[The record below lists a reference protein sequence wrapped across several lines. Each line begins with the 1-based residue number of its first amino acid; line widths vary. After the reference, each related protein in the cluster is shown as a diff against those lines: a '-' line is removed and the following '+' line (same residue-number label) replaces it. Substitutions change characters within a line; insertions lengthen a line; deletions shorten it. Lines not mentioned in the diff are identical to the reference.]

1 SGRSQCRREISD
13 CYQVDDDVMR
23 LRLRRGTQPRTLEQR
38 KQSAALQ
45 EASQEYHLYQTVS
58 RKRSSISM
66 FNVRLRHINDS
77 RQHAA
82 CGENPIRGFTVDYL
96 GEQLANNSCSHRDLG
111 FAGSIAGQWFA
122 VYGDTLWA
130 APGVRHPADDV
141 DGFHGMVRNSVS
153 RLGPDPLVV
162 HDLNLNERQRQN
174 QFAQWKEEWGETNT
188 TGFGGTSIV
197 ETDPQAG
204 RSCLLPRPN
213 AQLKNNNEDY
223 THAGI
228 AKVRLENGTPVAER
242 LGKGWWDTSENAKYG
257 DIAAYR
263 DVNSDYIYA
272 LGHPPKQFDGKFIES
287 QYVYQARVKAN
298 QAFDLKKYE
307 YWWGR
312 QQGWKRDRLT
322 SFTPETAVMWGVGQ
336 GQIVY
341 SNYFQDIYVCPCHWC
356 HGGHKDST
364 QA

>member
-1 SGRSQCRREISD
+1 MTLD
-13 CYQVDDDVMR
+13 N
-23 LRLRRGTQPRTLEQR
+23 TQP
-38 KQSAALQ
+38 A
-45 EASQEYHLYQTVS
+45 
-58 RKRSSISM
+58 
-66 FNVRLRHINDS
+66 
-77 RQHAA
+77 
-82 CGENPIRGFTVDYL
+82 GENPIRGFTVDYL

-130 APGVRHPADDV
+130 APGVSHPADDV

-197 ETDPQAG
+197 ETDPKAG
-204 RSCLLPRPN
+204 EGAVFFLV
-213 AQLKNNNEDY
+213 LKNNNEDY

-298 QAFDLKKYE
+298 QAFDLNEYE

-341 SNYFQDIYVCPCHWC
+341 SNYFKTYLYVHVTGATVAIKTAPKPEGPWSEGRELFTATPID
-356 HGGHKDST
+356 GGLVYAGVAYPYLDESGKTLTIAYTNNNHIQVIK
-364 QA
+364 AKFE

>member
-1 SGRSQCRREISD
+1 MFAFVTSMTLD
-13 CYQVDDDVMR
+13 N
-23 LRLRRGTQPRTLEQR
+23 TQP
-38 KQSAALQ
+38 A
-45 EASQEYHLYQTVS
+45 
-58 RKRSSISM
+58 
-66 FNVRLRHINDS
+66 
-77 RQHAA
+77 
-82 CGENPIRGFTVDYL
+82 GENPIRGFTVDYL

-204 RSCLLPRPN
+204 EGAVFFLV
-213 AQLKNNNEDY
+213 NNNEDY

-298 QAFDLKKYE
+298 QAFDLNEYE

-341 SNYFQDIYVCPCHWC
+341 SNYFKTYLYVHVTGATVAIKTAPKPEGPWSEGRELFTATPID
-356 HGGHKDST
+356 GGLVYAGVAYPYLDESGKTLTIAYTNNNHIQVIKAT
-364 QA
+364 FE